1 MKTLLGKL
9 SFHKALGLHV
19 GEREVTLSQVAA
31 TPLGPVELARR
42 SEPYELDQLG
52 EVVARMVEPFLGR
65 RKKARPQAAL
75 GLPTLRVFFS
85 TRPIRTTKKDA
96 SPQVLLH
103 EVLQSPTVS
112 IDDMAVDLIRA
123 QPGKRKVAS
132 IVSCRKKYLNG
143 LVNTLAST
151 PLRLVR
157 AEPAPCALLR
167 AAALQLSAPRRAR
180 TVVRLFLD
188 EGQGLA
194 VVVCAG
200 LPVVW
205 RAFALP
211 RGGEPHAVASSV
223 RSLQALLPHCGVEGG
238 VDALLI
244 HGRADLH
251 ERLEHDVGEQGLASR
266 VLFARGPELADA
278 SVAFG
283 LALGC
288 LGPTGE
294 TFDLAHALKP
304 KASLRDLVPWGE
316 LAVQVALLV
325 CMALFLLT
333 RSHDADDAYRAVRA
347 EVARQG
353 VLKSAPEAALR
364 KEQKDLEQKVEA
376 VRKFLAG
383 RVLWSAHLHELTARL
398 PASAPLMSLHAQC
411 ELDRGGK
418 KGEVA
423 RGKKSLVLKAS
434 APISSSGSTPR
445 EIDDMVGSLR
455 GAPLLQK
462 DFPLV
467 ELADI
472 RWQAG
477 TTSSKPLATFT
488 VVCLP
493 RDDKGGPKGKGP
505 GTGR

>member
-1 MKTLLGKL
+1 VKTLLGKL
-9 SFHKALGLHV
+9 SFQKVLGLFV

-42 SEPYELDQLG
+42 SEPYEPDQLG
-52 EVVARMVEPFLGR
+52 ETVTRLVEPFLGR

-85 TRPIRTTKKDA
+85 TRPIRTTKKDP

-103 EVLQSPTVS
+103 EVLQSPTLS

-143 LVNTLAST
+143 LMGALGST

-167 AAALQLSAPRRAR
+167 VAALQLAAPRRAR
-180 TVVRLFLD
+180 TVVRVFLGAR
-188 EGQGLA
+188 EALA
-194 VVVCAG
+194 VAVCAG
-200 LPVVW
+200 LPLVW
-205 RAFALP
+205 RAFALLP
-211 RGGEPHAVASSV
+211 GREPPSLASSI
-223 RSLQALLPHCGVEGG
+223 RSLHALLPHCGVEGG
-238 VDALLI
+238 IDALLI

-251 ERLEHDVGEQGLASR
+251 ERLESEVSEHGLAAR
-266 VLFARGPELADA
+266 LLFARGPELADT

-288 LGPTGE
+288 LGPAGE

-304 KASLRDLVPWGE
+304 RARLRDLVPWGE
-316 LAVQVALLV
+316 LAVQAALLV
-325 CMALFLLT
+325 CMALFLLA
-333 RSHDADDAYRAVRA
+333 RSHDVDDACRAVQGA
-347 EVARQG
+347 VARQK

-364 KEQKDLEQKVEA
+364 KEKKDLEQQVEA
-376 VRKFLAG
+376 IRTFLAG
-383 RVLWSAHLHELTARL
+383 RVLWSAHLHELSARL
-398 PASAPLMSLHAQC
+398 PTSAPLMGLQGQC
-411 ELDRGGK
+411 ELERAK
-418 KGEVA
+418 KGEA
-423 RGKKSLVLKAS
+423 GRSKKSLVLKAS
-434 APISSSGSTPR
+434 APITPGGSTPR
-445 EIDDMVGSLR
+445 EIDDFVGSLR
-455 GAPLLQK
+455 GDPLLQK

-477 TTSSKPLATFT
+477 TPTSKPLATFT

-493 RDDKGGPKGKGP
+493 KDDRARPRGKGAGAGP
-505 GTGR
+505 